1 MESLSKNADKIAKFQ
16 IEELENRL
24 EMATISGIGSV
35 PEADDTNNGCTKK
48 NSGCQNG
55 CSTSGW

>member
-1 MESLSKNADKIAKFQ
+1 MNGLNKNEVKVKKFQ

-24 EMATISGIGSV
+24 EMATISGIGAV